1 MMTIS
6 RLTPRSFTCAIVV
19 ALSTLAFGS
28 SAAFPQATQT
38 VRVRGS
44 VVSLDG
50 STLTVKTR
58 QGADVTIK
66 LADNF
71 RIASVVKAS
80 LADIKPGVFIGTA
93 TVAKEGG
100 SHALEVLVFPEALR
114 GTGEGDYPW
123 DLTPDSM
130 MTNGTVGS
138 SVDNVA
144 GPTITV
150 AYKGGERKIT
160 VAPDTPIVTLGPAD
174 KSDIKPGTPV
184 FSTTQKQADGSLTAA
199 AVTVGK
205 NGVIPP
211 M

>member
-1 MMTIS
+1 MAFP
-6 RLTPRSFTCAIVV
+6 RLRPFAYAAAI
-19 ALSTLAFGS
+19 ALLTLAFGS
-28 SAAFPQATQT
+28 SPGFAQKPEI

-50 STLTVKTR
+50 SVLTVKSR

-71 RIASVVKAS
+71 RVVSVVKAS
-80 LADIKPGVFIGTA
+80 AADIKPGVFIGTA
-93 TVAKEGG
+93 SVLKDGT
-100 SHALEVLVFPEALR
+100 SSRALEVLVFPEALR

-123 DLTPDSM
+123 DLTSDSM

-138 SVDNVA
+138 SVENVA

-160 VAPDTPIVTLGPAD
+160 IAPDTPIVTLGPAD
-174 KSDIKPGTPV
+174 KSDIKPGNPI

-199 AVTVGK
+199 SVTVGK
-205 NGVIPP
+205 NGVVPP

>member
-1 MMTIS
+1 MTFSKILPHAS
-6 RLTPRSFTCAIVV
+6 ACAIAI
-19 ALSTLAFGS
+19 ALTTLALGTS
-28 SAAFPQATQT
+28 TAFAQATQT

-50 STLTVKTR
+50 SMLTVKTR

-71 RIASVVKAS
+71 RVASVVKAS

-93 TVAKEGG
+93 SVAKSGS
-100 SHALEVLVFPEALR
+100 SHALEVLLFPEALR
-114 GTGEGDYPW
+114 GTGEGDYAW
-123 DLTPDSM
+123 DLTADSM

-138 SVDNVA
+138 AVEDVA

-160 VAPDTPIVTLGPAD
+160 IAPDTPIVTLGPAD
-174 KSDIKPGTPV
+174 KSDVKPGTPI
-184 FSTTQKQADGSLTAA
+184 FTTTQKQADGTFTAA
-199 AVTVGK
+199 SVTVGK
-205 NGVIPP
+205 NGVAPP

>member
-1 MMTIS
+1 MTFSKIMS
-6 RLTPRSFTCAIVV
+6 RSFACAMAV
-19 ALSTLAFGS
+19 ALTTMAVGS
-28 SAAFPQATQT
+28 SIAFAQATQT

-44 VVSLDG
+44 VVSLEG
-50 STLTVKTR
+50 SMLTVKTR

-71 RIASVVKAS
+71 RVASVVKAS
-80 LADIKPGVFIGTA
+80 AADVKPGVFIGTA
-93 TVAKEGG
+93 SVTKEGG
-100 SHALEVLVFPEALR
+100 SRALEVLVFPEALR
-114 GTGEGDYPW
+114 GTGEGDYAW

-138 SVDNVA
+138 SVESVA
-144 GPTITV
+144 GPVITV

-160 VAPDTPIVTLGPAD
+160 IGPDTPIVTLGPAD

-184 FSTTQKQADGSLTAA
+184 FTTTQKQADGTYTAA
-199 AVTVGK
+199 AVTLGK
-205 NGVIPP
+205 NGVAPP

>member
-1 MMTIS
+1 MAFP
-6 RLTPRSFTCAIVV
+6 RLKPFAYAAAI
-19 ALSTLAFGS
+19 ALLTLAFGS
-28 SAAFPQATQT
+28 SPGFAQKPEI

-50 STLTVKTR
+50 SVLTVKSR
-58 QGADVTIK
+58 QGTDVTIK

-71 RIASVVKAS
+71 RVASVVKAS
-80 LADIKPGVFIGTA
+80 AADIKPGVFIGTA
-93 TVAKEGG
+93 SVLKDGT
-100 SHALEVLVFPEALR
+100 SSRALEVLVFPEALR

-123 DLTPDSM
+123 DLTSDSM

-138 SVDNVA
+138 SVENVA

-160 VAPDTPIVTLGPAD
+160 IAPDTPIVTLGPAD
-174 KSDIKPGTPV
+174 KSDIKPGTPI

-199 AVTVGK
+199 SVTVGK
-205 NGVIPP
+205 NGVVPP

>member
-1 MMTIS
+1 MMTFS
-6 RLTPRSFTCAIVV
+6 RLTPRSVTCAFAV
-19 ALSTLAFGS
+19 ALSMLAFGS

-38 VRVRGS
+38 VRIRGS

-58 QGADVTIK
+58 QGADVMIK

-93 TVAKEGG
+93 TVTKEGG

-199 AVTVGK
+199 SVTVGK
-205 NGVIPP
+205 NGVLPP